1 MQTIVLKINDKIY
14 DQVLGLLSRFG
25 KDEIEIVVEN
35 STFNDDQKYRE
46 KELNVIISGVA
57 KFLGVEE
64 AEVELEKRISKHENP
79 V

>member
-25 KDEIEIVVEN
+25 KDEIEIVIEN
-35 STFNDDQKYRE
+35 SRFNDDQKYLE
-46 KELNVIISGVA
+46 KELNEIISGEA
-57 KFLGVEE
+57 KFLSVEE
-64 AEVELEKRISKHENP
+64 AEIELEKRIGLHENP

>member
-1 MQTIVLKINDKIY
+1 MQTIILKINDEIY

-35 STFNDDQKYRE
+35 STFNDDQKYLE
-46 KELNVIISGVA
+46 KELNEIISGEA

-64 AEVELEKRISKHENP
+64 AEVELEKRIGKHENP